1 MKALLLPLAALALL
15 AAPLHAQAWTP
26 RGGYPDDLRKEPATD
41 ASAESDTAPSTK
53 AAPAARAAAAPRP
66 VPSRATSGRM
76 VLEVDNG
83 RVRLNGR
90 AVESAELPA
99 SLNAL
104 AAWPNAL
111 GQRFVFSGTSASTV
125 EINGV
130 RYRIGP
136 GGLTVD
142 TDLTNVPDAVVSF
155 LNDRGQ
161 TTLPFGA
168 RSLILVN
175 ETAPYAAE
183 QEYALEVSTF
193 ELATRIRA
201 LPDGPARDDAA
212 HLLQQ
217 HLRELFEF
225 KQGQR
230 ARELDALAR
239 ELDTLRQQHAARSRN
254 REAIVRQRMHEL
266 LSQ

>member
-1 MKALLLPLAALALL
+1 MKAFLFSLAALGLL
-15 AAPLHAQAWTP
+15 AAPLRAQAWTP
-26 RGGYPDDLRKEPATD
+26 RGGYPNDLRQERAAD
-41 ASAESDTAPSTK
+41 AAVETETAPAAK
-53 AAPAARAAAAPRP
+53 AAPAARAAAPRNA
-66 VPSRATSGRM
+66 SARM
-76 VLEVDNG
+76 VLEVDG
-83 RVRLNGR
+83 TTVRLNGR
-90 AVESAELPA
+90 TLESGQMPA

-111 GQRFVFSGTSASTV
+111 GQRFVFSGNAASTV

-136 GGLTVD
+136 GGLAID

-193 ELATRIRA
+193 ELATRIRS
-201 LPDGPARDDAA
+201 LPDGPARDEAA
-212 HLLQQ
+212 RLLQQ

-230 ARELDALAR
+230 TRELDALAR

-266 LSQ
+266 LNQ